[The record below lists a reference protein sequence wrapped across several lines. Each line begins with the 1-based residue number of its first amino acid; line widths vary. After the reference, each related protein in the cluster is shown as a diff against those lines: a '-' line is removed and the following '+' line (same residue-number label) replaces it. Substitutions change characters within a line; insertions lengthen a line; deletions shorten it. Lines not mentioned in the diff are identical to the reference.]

1 MLAVFAYENQPERRE
16 SIREVMEYWLDCKFA
31 FGGAGGK
38 ENFEVDI
45 VATTPNAED
54 TRQLVKF
61 ISEVTIES
69 ED

>member
-1 MLAVFAYENQPERRE
+1 
-16 SIREVMEYWLDCKFA
+16 MEYWLDCKFA